1 MGYHESFAAD
11 ALCAFLEE
19 NGFQVER
26 NLAGIPTA
34 FSGSYGS
41 GAPVIG
47 LLGEFDALPGM
58 SQKAGCFEKCAAAD
72 GGPAMAAATICWVS
86 GPWPPLLA

>member
-1 MGYHESFAAD
+1 MTEKQRALEIIGQARPNLEALSDAIWDHPEVGYHESFAAD

-58 SQKAGCFEKCAAAD
+58 SQKAG
-72 GGPAMAAATICWVS
+72 
-86 GPWPPLLA
+86 